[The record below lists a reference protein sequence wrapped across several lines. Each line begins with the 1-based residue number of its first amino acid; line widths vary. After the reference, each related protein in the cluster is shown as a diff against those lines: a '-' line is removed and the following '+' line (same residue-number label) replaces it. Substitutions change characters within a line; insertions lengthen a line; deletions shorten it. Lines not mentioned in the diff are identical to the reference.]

1 MFILL
6 LPFEPMVVDAK
17 IVVEMLIQRCIEPDT
32 VTYDLLIDGYCLL
45 GQVDKAE
52 KIFDLM
58 TSKGSIVDAYRW
70 I

>member
-17 IVVEMLIQRCIEPDT
+17 SVVEMLIQRCIEPDT
-32 VTYDLLIDGYCLL
+32 VTYDSLIYGYCLL
-45 GQVDKAE
+45 GEVDKAE